1 MNSVSRTPPLNPT
14 SRLSLARKRQRLSGW
29 GRFPTSVN
37 NVLRPERFA
46 QLVPPSDSVIARGQ
60 GRSYGDAALNSE
72 GDVIL
77 SERIN
82 RFISF
87 DEATGLLRAEA
98 GATLADVL
106 AVFVPRGWFLP
117 VTPGT
122 KYCSLGGC
130 LAADVHG
137 KNHHHNGTLSAHVRE
152 IELVLADGS
161 RERCSPDSNTSLFWA
176 TMGGMGLTGIITE
189 IAFQLI
195 PITSARIAVQHCKAR
210 NLETALDLLA
220 DIDHDDQYT
229 VAWIDCLSSGEHL
242 GRSVLITGHHAT
254 PDELGSVHGDRL
266 LIRQRRQ
273 LGLPVDFPAWVLNFH
288 TVRAFNHVY
297 YARQGSRSQFV
308 TDYDSFFYPL
318 DAISNWNRMY
328 GKPGFVQYQF
338 VLPTDGA
345 KEGMRVALELLA
357 ASKKP
362 SFLAVLKRFGSEGSG
377 YLSFPMNGYTLA
389 LDIPLS
395 RELPQLLD
403 RLDEIVLHCG
413 GRVYLAKDARLKRG
427 VFETMYPR
435 FADWMRVRDRVDP
448 NKRFSSDL
456 SRRLGM

>member
-1 MNSVSRTPPLNPT
+1 
-14 SRLSLARKRQRLSGW
+14 
-29 GRFPTSVN
+29 
-37 NVLRPERFA
+37 
-46 QLVPPSDSVIARGQ
+46 
-60 GRSYGDAALNSE
+60 
-72 GDVIL
+72 
-77 SERIN
+77 
-82 RFISF
+82 
-87 DEATGLLRAEA
+87 
-98 GATLADVL
+98 
-106 AVFVPRGWFLP
+106 
-117 VTPGT
+117 
-122 KYCSLGGC
+122 
-130 LAADVHG
+130 
-137 KNHHHNGTLSAHVRE
+137 
-152 IELVLADGS
+152 
-161 RERCSPDSNTSLFWA
+161 
-176 TMGGMGLTGIITE
+176 
-189 IAFQLI
+189 
-195 PITSARIAVQHCKAR
+195 VQHCKAR

-242 GRSVLITGHHAT
+242 GRSVLITGHHAS
-254 PDELGSVHGDRL
+254 PDELGSVDGDRL
-266 LIRQRRQ
+266 LIRQQRR

-288 TVRAFNHVY
+288 TVRAFNHIY

-308 TDYDSFFYPL
+308 TDYDGFFYPL

-328 GKPGFVQYQF
+328 GKQGFVQYQF

-345 KEGMRVALELLA
+345 KEGMRAALELLA

-403 RLDEIVLHCG
+403 RLDEIVLRYG

-427 VFETMYPR
+427 AFEAMYPR